1 MDSDEL
7 LARQLQEE
15 EERLMKRTMMAAQTA
30 GQQQQQQQQN
40 QFLSRLQSGM
50 ETITKYED
58 ELAQALALSVVPV
71 EELER
76 KVTEGKEPKCAGLS
90 FRDAFI
96 VELLKWFKHEFFS
109 WCDKPNCASTKCC
122 FSKEI
127 HPEAAAGKTVRTNP
141 PNMQCVG
148 MGHPSDEERQFGA
161 SRVELYSCTACSC
174 QTRFPRYNDPVKL
187 LETKRGRCGEFAN
200 VFSLICRALNY
211 ETRYV
216 LDWTDHVWTEIW
228 SEEQNR
234 WIHCDSCEAAFDE
247 PRLYSEGWGKSLS
260 FVVAFAVDSVADVSR
275 RYQKMDDEMLERRR
289 AIVRDD
295 EFVSK
300 AIARCSETLQTNL
313 DAARRELLRKR
324 NEEER
329 ELLLDV
335 SREEEKRNLPGRTTG
350 SLEWRKARGELG
362 ENNNNSRKNLG

>member
-30 GQQQQQQQQN
+30 GQQQQQQQQQN

-58 ELAQALALSVVPV
+58 ELAQAMALSVVPV

-200 VFSLICRALNY
+200 AFSLICRALNY
-211 ETRYV
+211 ETR
-216 LDWTDHVWTEIW
+216 
-228 SEEQNR
+228 
-234 WIHCDSCEAAFDE
+234 
-247 PRLYSEGWGKSLS
+247 
-260 FVVAFAVDSVADVSR
+260 SVS
-275 RYQKMDDEMLERRR
+275 YTHLTLPT
-289 AIVRDD
+289 
-295 EFVSK
+295 K
-300 AIARCSETLQTNL
+300 A
-313 DAARRELLRKR
+313 
-324 NEEER
+324 
-329 ELLLDV
+329 
-335 SREEEKRNLPGRTTG
+335 
-350 SLEWRKARGELG
+350 
-362 ENNNNSRKNLG
+362 